1 LSKLKPLATKMRSS
15 FLIPALI
22 VVSLLVGY
30 SFGNFY
36 PLSGP
41 QGRALQ
47 NQGGQQTTS
56 VVASWNIPAFV
67 PFRGS
72 DSSKINLVE
81 FGDYQCPFC
90 ERFFQLTEPSIIQN
104 LVNTGKVRFYFLD
117 LTILGPDSQ
126 TLAQGAWCAQD
137 QGLYYAYHD
146 FVYSH
151 QGQENTGWATPAKLK
166 ALVGNLSGLS
176 TEQFTSCLD
185 SQTYSSR
192 VQQLTTLGQ
201 SLGVTGTPT
210 VLVGNNQVGYVKV
223 VGAQPYSVFQQLI
236 DTQLGKAR

>member
-1 LSKLKPLATKMRSS
+1 MNKLNPLATKIRSS
-15 FLIPALI
+15 LLVPALI
-22 VVSLLVGY
+22 AVSLLVGY

-36 PLSGP
+36 PLSGS
-41 QGRALQ
+41 QAGALQ

-146 FVYSH
+146 FIYSH
-151 QGQENTGWATPAKLK
+151 QGPENTGWATPAKLK
-166 ALVGNLSGLS
+166 ALVGNLSGLN

-185 SQTYSSR
+185 SQKYSSR

-223 VGAQPYSVFQQLI
+223 VGAQPFSVFQQLV
-236 DTQLGKAR
+236 DTQLAKGR

>member
-1 LSKLKPLATKMRSS
+1 M
-15 FLIPALI
+15 
-22 VVSLLVGY
+22 
-30 SFGNFY
+30 
-36 PLSGP
+36 
-41 QGRALQ
+41 
-47 NQGGQQTTS
+47 
-56 VVASWNIPAFV
+56 